1 MKRLSQ
7 NLSSLLLLALFVLP
21 VVTVGCSE
29 NRGYGYRYYD
39 STNNRYYDPYYND
52 YHYWTPGEQGY
63 YNRYY
68 VENQRQYRDLQ
79 RLNRDQQK
87 QYWHWRHEQAE
98 HHEHD
103 RDHDR
108 H

>member
-7 NLSSLLLLALFVLP
+7 NLSSLLLLAVFGLP
-21 VVTVGCSE
+21 LATVGCSE

-39 STNNRYYDPYYND
+39 ATNNRYYDPYYND
-52 YHYWTPGEQGY
+52 YHYWNPGEQGY

-68 VENQRQYRDLQ
+68 VENHRQYRDLR

-98 HHEHD
+98 RHEHD
-103 RDHDR
+103 RER